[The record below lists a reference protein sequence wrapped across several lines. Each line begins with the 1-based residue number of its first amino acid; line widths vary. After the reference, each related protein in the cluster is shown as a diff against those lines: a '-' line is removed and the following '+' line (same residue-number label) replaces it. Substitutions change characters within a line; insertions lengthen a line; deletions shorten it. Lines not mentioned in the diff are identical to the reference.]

1 MFNWLFKK
9 VQKDEFEQ
17 HKSGVQTALNTVKQD
32 MTSLSKWIKHLDEQ
46 DSSIKDEVKS
56 INTELNYIR
65 QDLEEMK
72 KMLSETSVPKFEIP
86 FKQQQ
91 TTQHKQTTVFDIQTA
106 VQTDVQAAFF
116 NKLSLSEKALVMILV
131 NSDMKLSYEDLGA
144 MMAKDTA
151 TIRGQINSIKQKCN
165 GLIEEQVEKNN
176 KKRIYIPEKIKGI
189 LLKRAKIR
197 GKREKVEEIE

>member
-46 DSSIKDEVKS
+46 DSGIKEEVKS

-91 TTQHKQTTVFDIQTA
+91 TPQHKQTAVFDIQTA

-176 KKRIYIPEKIKGI
+176 KKRIYIPEKIKSI

-197 GKREKVEEIE
+197 GKREKIEEIE